1 MMTAS
6 ADRIAVLAEAD
17 LPRVL
22 ELAHLAGW
30 NQTLP
35 DLQRM
40 LTFAP
45 ESCFGLWKDGVLV
58 STGMAFPYGRDLG
71 WVAMVLTHPDERGK
85 GYGRRLTEQAMD
97 WLRGQQT
104 AWMKLDASP
113 LGQPIYE
120 RLGFKVESWMER
132 RTRLPGVS
140 VPSPALPSANP
151 DDCALPLALDRAGFG
166 ADRSRLLTLQLRIP
180 NVKVAVLPDDGG
192 FALLRPGLKAWQ
204 LGPMVCRD
212 ADRAEQL
219 VRWAIHVQ
227 PEQPLQWDL
236 NSANRHARRLADQYG
251 FEAGRVLARMA
262 MPGVADPPPCQGDDQ
277 LVYGIGGFDF
287 G

>member
-1 MMTAS
+1 MPGHD
-6 ADRIAVLAEAD
+6 DRIDILQESD

-40 LTFAP
+40 LHFAP
-45 ESCFGLWKDGVLV
+45 ESCFGLWQQDLLV
-58 STGMAFPYGRDLG
+58 STGMAFPYGKELG

-85 GYGRRLTEQAMD
+85 GYGRRLTEEAIK
-97 WLRGQQT
+97 WLRSQDT

-120 RLGFKVESWMER
+120 RLGFRVEALMER
-132 RTRLPGVS
+132 RTRQPGRPMPVS
-140 VPSPALPSANP
+140 CLTAASPEH
-151 DDCALPLALDRAGFG
+151 CALPWELDCAAFG
-166 ADRSRLLTLQLRIP
+166 ADRSRLLALLLRIP
-180 NVKVAVLPDDGG
+180 DMQVAVLPDDAGY
-192 FALLRPGLKAWQ
+192 AMLRPGLKAWQ

-212 ADRAEQL
+212 AVGAEQL
-219 VRWAIHVQ
+219 VRWALSAQ
-227 PEQPLQWDL
+227 PGQPLQWDL
-236 NSANRHARRLADQYG
+236 NTANTHAQALAAKYG

-262 MPGVADPPPCQGDDQ
+262 MPGVEQTSPLPDDDQ
-277 LVYGIGGFDF
+277 LVYAIGGFDF